1 MSILNRA
8 SDGLLSVLLALR
20 RAILAYGPQSEQDL
34 LELVAPRSVTP
45 DGKSEMAR
53 MTLRRW
59 RQLGFFAEHDGR
71 TGLESTVEEI
81 AVDDLDGLRRVVL
94 RLLMSQANNVD
105 VATGDDDSAE
115 RSKASDFA
123 RALSWVLAQDPY
135 GFPGHYRGDK
145 GVEALQD
152 GQGVEPRPF
161 INDTRWNGFAEWAP
175 FVGAGYQSKSGLIPV
190 PTFAVDTF
198 LDELFSGVQ
207 ELTERSFFDLLATL
221 LPVVDGGKARLA
233 IDEQI
238 ARPWRVLSA
247 RDVSPT
253 LSAALLE
260 LEAAGTLRLESRS
273 DAPTRILTGRPGR
286 EPRPLTHLIRM
297 RVP

>member
-1 MSILNRA
+1 MSILNQA

-20 RAILAYGPQSEQDL
+20 RAILAYGPLPEQDL
-34 LELVAPRSVTP
+34 LEIAAPRTVTP

-59 RQLGFFAEHDGR
+59 KQLGFFAERDGIVF
-71 TGLESTVEEI
+71 LESTVEEVS
-81 AVDDLDGLRRVVL
+81 VDDLDGLRRVVL
-94 RLLMSQANNVD
+94 RLLMSQVNNVD
-105 VATGDDDSAE
+105 LRPSDDDGPE
-115 RSKASDFA
+115 RTRASDLV

-135 GFPGHYRGDK
+135 GFPGSYRGVA

-161 INDTRWNGFAEWAP
+161 INETRWNGFAVWSP
-175 FVGAGYQSKSGLIPV
+175 FVGAGYHSKSGLVPV
-190 PTFAVDTF
+190 PTFAVETF

-207 ELTERSFFDLLATL
+207 ELTEKSFFDQLATL

-233 IDEQI
+233 NDEQTV
-238 ARPWRVLSA
+238 RPWRVHSA

-253 LSAALLE
+253 LSAAILE
-260 LEAAGTLRLESRS
+260 LEAAGKLRLEARS
-273 DAPTRILTGRPGR
+273 DAPTRILTGRAGR
-286 EPRPLTHLIRM
+286 ELRPLTHLLRR
-297 RVP
+297 RVS